1 MIVEF
6 KDATIGYGD
15 KAVLKNLNFAVDSND
30 SICLLGPNG
39 IGKTTLF
46 KSMLGMLP
54 LLSGDIT
61 VEGESVKKIPTSKMA
76 TCFAY
81 VPQSKEYS
89 YQFSVE
95 EIILMGRAMY
105 IGKFS
110 SPSAKDHAIAEES
123 LKKLGIY
130 DYKDAKYSELSGGEQ
145 QIVLIARALAQQAK
159 FIVMDEPASNLDFAN
174 QKKLLN
180 VICGLGQ
187 TNVGILMSTHTP
199 DHAFLCAQKAL
210 LVSKNKTYKFGP
222 VEDIVR
228 TDYLSQAYGVDIQ
241 VVSTVVNDSEIK
253 TCSLTL

>member
-6 KDATIGYGD
+6 KNATIGYGE
-15 KAVLKNLNFAVDSND
+15 KAVLENLNFTVDSND

-54 LLSGDIT
+54 LLKGDIL
-61 VEGESVKKIPTSKMA
+61 VEGKSVRKIPTTKMA
-76 TCFAY
+76 TYFAY
-81 VPQSKEYS
+81 VPQSKDYS

-95 EIILMGRAMY
+95 EIVLMGRAMY

-110 SPSAKDHAIAEES
+110 SPSKEDYAIAAES
-123 LKKLGIY
+123 LEKLGVY
-130 DYKDAKYSELSGGEQ
+130 KFKDAKYSELSGGEQ
-145 QIVLIARALAQQAK
+145 QIVLIARALAQQAQ

-180 VICGLGQ
+180 VIRGLGG

-210 LVSKNKTYKFGP
+210 LVSKDKSYKFGT
-222 VEDIVR
+222 VNDIVQ
-228 TDYLSQAYGVDIQ
+228 TDNLSRAYGVEIQ

>member
-6 KDATIGYGD
+6 KNATIGYGN
-15 KAVLKNLNFAVDSND
+15 KAVLENLDFVIDSND

-54 LLSGDIT
+54 LLDGDIL
-61 VEGESVKKIPTSKMA
+61 VEGQSVSKIPTSKMA
-76 TCFAY
+76 TYFAY

-95 EIILMGRAMY
+95 EIVLMGRAMY
-105 IGKFS
+105 IRKFS
-110 SPSAKDHAIAEES
+110 NPSKTDYEIAEES

-130 DYKDAKYSELSGGEQ
+130 HFKDAKYSELSGGEQ

-180 VICGLGQ
+180 VIRSLGQ

-210 LVSKNKTYKFGP
+210 LVSKNKTYMFGL
-222 VEDIVR
+222 VEDIVC
-228 TDYLSQAYGVDIQ
+228 TENLSQAYGVDIQ
-241 VVSTVVNDSEIK
+241 VVSTVVNDSKIK

>member
-6 KDATIGYGD
+6 KNATIGYGN
-15 KAVLKNLNFAVDSND
+15 KAVLKNLNFTVDSND

-61 VEGESVKKIPTSKMA
+61 VEGESVKRIPTSKMA
-76 TCFAY
+76 TYFAY

-95 EIILMGRAMY
+95 EIVLMGRAMY

-110 SPSAKDHAIAEES
+110 SPSTKDHAIAEES

-130 DYKDAKYSELSGGEQ
+130 EFKDAKYAELSGGEQ

-180 VICGLGQ
+180 VIRGLGQ

-210 LVSKNKTYKFGP
+210 LVSKTKTYQFGS
-222 VEDIVR
+222 VEDIVC